1 MVHGVKPGDHV
12 GVVGLGGLGQMG
24 ARIAKAMGCTVS
36 TPSTPGE
43 YCDEPPETL
52 RRISAGFRR
61 DFERREPLG
70 SAAAPLV
77 GTLRADHSMG
87 TLWVLRVS
95 HE

>member
-52 RRISAGFRR
+52 RRNFGGISAEFRW

-70 SAAAPLV
+70 SAAAPSV
-77 GTLRADHSMG
+77 GTLRAVHSMG
-87 TLWVLRVS
+87 TL
-95 HE
+95 